1 MIMKTNMN
9 KVLIWLGL
17 SILMTIFW
25 IVGLIIGNALFPSSI
40 TEMSADSDSSDGLI
54 LLLICAL
61 NTLVVLYFIYNSQ
74 CKGWKLVGTIFLI
87 TFGLQYFMSQIETL
101 WFNDSLNFP
110 VKGILAI
117 VSGGGITNLLFS
129 ITATWF
135 TGNFRPLKESA
146 GEKAKVNLAPMVKYF
161 LLLSIVVWPVIYF
174 LAGYFIAWQFADV
187 RLFYSGTV
195 EMDSFPS
202 MMKANFASG
211 LYFFQ
216 ILRGVLWILIAL
228 PALAVTRGSLMRK
241 GLIIGLLFAVL
252 SGSQLLLP
260 NPFMSDMVR
269 MGHLIETAPSNF
281 LWGFIIAWCFGKLVS
296 SEPE

>member
-1 MIMKTNMN
+1 MKTNMK

-40 TEMSADSDSSDGLI
+40 TEMSADSDSSGGLI

-74 CKGWKLVGTIFLI
+74 CKGWKMVGTIFLI

-101 WFNDSLNFP
+101 WFNESINFP
-110 VKGILAI
+110 IKGIWAI
-117 VSGGGITNLLFS
+117 VSGGAIMNLLFS
-129 ITATWF
+129 VTATWF
-135 TGNFRPLKESA
+135 TGNLKVLKGSA
-146 GEKAKVNLAPMVKYF
+146 IEKEKIKLAPMVKYF
-161 LLLSIVVWPVIYF
+161 LLLSILVWPVIYF
-174 LAGYFIAWQFADV
+174 LAGYLIAWQFADV
-187 RLFYSGTV
+187 RLFYSGTT
-195 EMDSFPS
+195 EMDSFLS

-228 PALAVTRGSLMRK
+228 PALAVIRGSLIRK

-252 SGSQLLLP
+252 SSSQLLIP

-281 LWGFIIAWCFGKLVS
+281 LWGFIIAWCFGKLIS
-296 SEPE
+296 SEPN